1 MNFYEVLGL
10 DKSATQDEI
19 KAAFRAKA
27 FQYHPDRNQN
37 NPEAE
42 IKFKDINQAYEVLGD
57 PEKRSKYDNQSRV
70 RRSMPGNFV
79 SPEDMF
85 ADLFGGFVTN
95 VKRTVTPRY
104 STNIK
109 LTLAETLQDQ
119 EKNILINVRNKCD
132 KCLGTAVGKSERC
145 NKCNGNGCHLCNG
158 LGIKYPPCDK
168 CNGIGFSETPKEIKI
183 TIPKGLFSNTQ
194 LQTNTPHGTVVINII
209 VEQPENIK
217 FGANGRV
224 IMDVSIPYHVAVL
237 GGVYQIQMIEGDN
250 IKVKF
255 PQLKNNNQLIK
266 IKGKGL
272 YAGPN
277 ASERGDLY
285 LSPTVQIPENITEE
299 HKTIIEQLANLYNR
313 EESNNESTI

>member
-1 MNFYEVLGL
+1 MNFYEVLGVNQ
-10 DKSATQDEI
+10 SATQDEI
-19 KAAFRAKA
+19 KAAFREKA
-27 FQYHPDRNQN
+27 FKYHPDRNQN

-42 IKFKDINQAYEVLGD
+42 IKFKELNQAYEILGD
-57 PEKRSKYDNQSRV
+57 PEKKLKYDNQTKFKH
-70 RRSMPGNFV
+70 SMPRNFV

-95 VKRTVTPRY
+95 VKRTVTPRF

-109 LTLAETLQDQ
+109 LTLADTLQDQ

-145 NKCNGNGCHLCNG
+145 SKCVGNGCQLCNG

-183 TIPKGLFSNTQ
+183 TIPKGLFTNTQ
-194 LQTNTPHGTVVINII
+194 LQTNTPHGTVLVNIN
-209 VEQPENIK
+209 VEHPDNIK
-217 FGANGRV
+217 FGGNGKI
-224 IMDVSIPYHVAVL
+224 IMDISIPYHIAVL
-237 GGVYQIQMIEGDN
+237 GGIHPIQMIDGEK

-255 PQLKNNNQLIK
+255 PPLKNNQLIK

-272 YAGPN
+272 YAGPS
-277 ASERGDLY
+277 ASERGDLF
-285 LSPTVQIPENITEE
+285 LSPIVQIPENITDE
-299 HKTIIEQLANLYNR
+299 HKTIIEQLANLYTR
-313 EESNNESTI
+313 EESNNESTT